1 MLNPNLTRSFWLV
14 VLAIGL
20 TAGGTALI
28 EANKVTTTS
37 ADRAP
42 MPVAATLFI
51 QEASYRRKATY
62 LGLVRAGS
70 DSLIGFEVA

>member
-1 MLNPNLTRSFWLV
+1 MLNPNAIRSVWLV

-37 ADRAP
+37 VDRAP
-42 MPVAATLFI
+42 MPVDAQRAAN
-51 QEASYRRKATY
+51 AA
-62 LGLVRAGS
+62 
-70 DSLIGFEVA
+70 

>member
-1 MLNPNLTRSFWLV
+1 MLNPNLTRSFWLAA
-14 VLAIGL
+14 LAIGL

-42 MPVAATLFI
+42 MPVAATRFV
-51 QEASYRRKATY
+51 QEAGYR
-62 LGLVRAGS
+62 
-70 DSLIGFEVA
+70 